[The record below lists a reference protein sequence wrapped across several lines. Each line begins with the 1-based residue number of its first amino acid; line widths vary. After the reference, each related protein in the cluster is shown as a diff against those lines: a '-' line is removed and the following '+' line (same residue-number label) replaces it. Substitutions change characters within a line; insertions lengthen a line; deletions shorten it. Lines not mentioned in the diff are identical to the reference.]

1 MLVGLE
7 RSGETLAAE
16 TVGRNEMPFSRN
28 TCAVRLRNGLTDFN
42 QMLHKYSIPRQYE
55 LITFWKSMN
64 WNQGQGCYKGEA
76 ALRTPMTIKPFL
88 FFIELLVFQK
98 PDLLL
103 SSVNTFCIVSS
114 SPAKVIYGSYS
125 PAMNIVIRRSLQIII
140 SCDMLLSHFGIV
152 VVMLFVFACKGNAT
166 EDTNKRTYRSWFT
179 SEFVNI
185 AVWHVTVVNLK

>member
-1 MLVGLE
+1 
-7 RSGETLAAE
+7 
-16 TVGRNEMPFSRN
+16 
-28 TCAVRLRNGLTDFN
+28 
-42 QMLHKYSIPRQYE
+42 
-55 LITFWKSMN
+55 
-64 WNQGQGCYKGEA
+64 
-76 ALRTPMTIKPFL
+76 MTIKPFL